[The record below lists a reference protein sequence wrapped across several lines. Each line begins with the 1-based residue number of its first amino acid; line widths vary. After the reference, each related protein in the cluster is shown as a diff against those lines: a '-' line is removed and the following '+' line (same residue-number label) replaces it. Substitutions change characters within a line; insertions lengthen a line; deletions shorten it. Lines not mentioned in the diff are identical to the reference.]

1 MTKSES
7 AKMRRLEAENERLRE
22 RLDKCMQIYR
32 DQTYELVDYRVKLD
46 LIEEAL
52 ARNPNG

>member
-1 MTKSES
+1 MTKSEA
-7 AKMRRLEAENERLRE
+7 AKMRRLEAEVERLRE